1 MRRLLIQ
8 LNGSNIFPLWL
19 TASMLFNMKYNTID
33 ENSNPDESLDII
45 TITLQPD
52 ETSSSIE
59 TFDDSNKINK
69 NIVNII

>member
-1 MRRLLIQ
+1 MRRVLFQLI
-8 LNGSNIFPLWL
+8 GINIFPLWL
-19 TASMLFNMKYNTID
+19 TARMLFNMKYNTID